1 MKKNKIYIV
10 AVAMM
15 LSILAACTP
24 AGNQTTAGNNTTTG
38 GSNTTTAGS
47 NTTTAGTETTSGSNQ
62 DDPIVLGSFVDTEGG
77 ILGNMVLLALEA
89 KGYTMTDKVQFGT
102 PDVHRNALLQ
112 DELDMGIDYTGNG
125 QYYSE
130 GFDEKIWGD
139 AKEGYNSIK
148 SYDEENNDL
157 IWLEPAKANNTEML
171 AVKKDFAEANNLTSL
186 EDFATYVNNGGE
198 VKFITS
204 QLFAEKNMGLL
215 GMEAGYGFKLKPEQ
229 LIMLPHG
236 NTAETISA
244 LANGTDGVNVALV
257 YGTDGSLPDLNLVVL
272 EDPLSI
278 PPVFEPSVIV
288 RSEVLDKYPE
298 IKVIVEDVFK
308 TLNLENL
315 QIMNKKVIV
324 DGLSP
329 KDVAKE
335 HLTENGFLD

>member
-1 MKKNKIYIV
+1 MKKSKIYTIALV
-10 AVAMM
+10 MM
-15 LSILAACTP
+15 LSILGACTAP
-24 AGNQTTAGNNTTTG
+24 AGNDTKAAINP
-38 GSNTTTAGS
+38 
-47 NTTTAGTETTSGSNQ
+47 
-62 DDPIVLGSFVDTEGG
+62 DDPIVMGSFVDTEGG

-112 DELDMGIDYTGNG
+112 DELDIGIDYTGNG

-130 GFDEKIWGD
+130 GFDESVWGD
-139 AKEGYNSIK
+139 VKEGYNSIK
-148 SYDEENNDL
+148 TYDEENNDL

-171 AVKKDFAEANNLTSL
+171 AVKKDFAEANNLSTL

-215 GMEAGYGFKLKPEQ
+215 GMEAGYGFKLEPNQ

-272 EDPLSI
+272 KDPLSI
-278 PPVFEPSVIV
+278 PPVFEPSVVV
-288 RSEVLDKYPE
+288 RKEVLDKYPD
-298 IKVIVEDVFK
+298 IKPVIEDVFK
-308 TLNLENL
+308 TLDLENL

-335 HLTENGFLD
+335 HLTEKGFLD

>member
-1 MKKNKIYIV
+1 MKRNLVYIITLV
-10 AVAMM
+10 LIVS
-15 LSILAACTP
+15 LLAAC
-24 AGNQTTAGNNTTTG
+24 GKTTDKELESINPN
-38 GSNTTTAGS
+38 
-47 NTTTAGTETTSGSNQ
+47 
-62 DDPIVLGSFVDTEGG
+62 DPIVLGSFVDTEGG
-77 ILGNMVLLALEA
+77 ILGNMVLLALEE
-89 KGYTMTDKVQFGT
+89 KGYTVTDKVQFGT

-112 DELDMGIDYTGNG
+112 GELDMGIDYTGNG

-130 GFDEKIWGD
+130 GSDEEIWGD
-139 AKEGYNSIK
+139 INEGYSFIK
-148 SYDEENNDL
+148 KYDEENNKL
-157 IWLEPAKANNTEML
+157 LWLEPAKANNTEML
-171 AVKKDFAEANNLTSL
+171 AVKKDFADANNLKTL
-186 EDFATYVNNGGE
+186 EDFADYVNNGGE

-215 GMEAGYGFKLKPEQ
+215 GMEQGYGFKLSPDQ

-244 LANGTDGVNVALV
+244 LSNGTDDVNVALV

-288 RSEVLDKYPE
+288 RKEVLDKYPE
-298 IKVIVEDVFK
+298 VKNIIEDVFAS
-308 TLNLENL
+308 LNLENL

-329 KDVAKE
+329 KEVARE
-335 HLTENGFLD
+335 HLIVEGFLNK